1 MGTVVRGES
10 AAKGNLTMALFGGD
24 KDKRKASE
32 PATAPK
38 GEEMIGG
45 KKNNVPV
52 PTSGELNALLG
63 QGSEFEGKLSFEGTV
78 RIDGTFRGDIQ
89 SQGLL
94 MIGESAVVEAE
105 ILVDTAVIGGEV
117 RGNITAK
124 SKIEL
129 QASAR
134 VTGNLSTPALVVK
147 EGARFDGQCQM
158 QNRERP
164 ARPVTLLGGPAQ
176 QEGSNSPAP

>member
-1 MGTVVRGES
+1 M
-10 AAKGNLTMALFGGD
+10 NIFGGSRD
-24 KDKRKASE
+24 KGKASE
-32 PATAPK
+32 PKPLRK
-38 GEEMIGG
+38 GDGMIGG
-45 KKNNVPV
+45 KKEGPALANA
-52 PTSGELNALLG
+52 GELNALLG
-63 QGSEFEGKLSFEGTV
+63 RGSEFEGKLSFEGTV

-129 QASAR
+129 QATAR

-147 EGARFDGQCQM
+147 EGGRFDGQCQM
-158 QNRERP
+158 QNRERA
-164 ARPVTLLGGPAQ
+164 ARPVTLLGGTGKEQ
-176 QEGSNSPAP
+176 GSESPAS